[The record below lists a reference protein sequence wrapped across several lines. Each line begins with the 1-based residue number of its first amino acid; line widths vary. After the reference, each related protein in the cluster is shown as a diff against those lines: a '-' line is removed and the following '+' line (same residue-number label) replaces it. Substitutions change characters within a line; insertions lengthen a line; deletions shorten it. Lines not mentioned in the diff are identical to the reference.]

1 MVAATEVT
9 EQIRVLVADD
19 QGVIR
24 MGLAMILDHEPDLTT
39 VAQAGD
45 GEEALRLIEQYD
57 PDVVLMDIR
66 MPVMD
71 GLVATERITRAAK
84 ESGSNRPAVLVLTT
98 FDDEAY
104 VLSAVRA
111 GASGFLLK
119 DTDPDLLVSAV
130 RAVHRGDSLVDPAST
145 RVLLERCVELER
157 RVGGEEPAPAALPDA
172 AVGGSA
178 GPVERSRAGDPGL
191 DGARAVEP
199 RSRGEAL
206 RQRDDGEN
214 PRQQRV
220 VEARAVQPG
229 PGRRGR
235 LRSRRGPPGR
245 GRRQLGRLAQDVE
258 SLSSE
263 CRWCLR
269 QRR

>member
-1 MVAATEVT
+1 MVAAAEVT
-9 EQIRVLVADD
+9 DPIRVLVADD

-71 GLVATERITRAAK
+71 GLVATERITRANQ
-84 ESGSNRPAVLVLTT
+84 ESGRNRPAVLVLTT

-157 RVGGEEPAPAALPDA
+157 QLGGSADGQPAPAPAVTAGRWAGMARGLSNRDLA
-172 AVGGSA
+172 AKLFVSETTVKTHVSSVLSKLGLSSRVQAVVVAYEA
-178 GPVERSRAGDPGL
+178 GVVRP
-191 DGARAVEP
+191 
-199 RSRGEAL
+199 GEADV
-206 RQRDDGEN
+206 RWDG
-214 PRQQRV
+214 
-220 VEARAVQPG
+220 
-229 PGRRGR
+229 
-235 LRSRRGPPGR
+235 
-245 GRRQLGRLAQDVE
+245 
-258 SLSSE
+258 
-263 CRWCLR
+263 
-269 QRR
+269 

>member
-1 MVAATEVT
+1 MAAAAEVS
-9 EQIRVLVADD
+9 EPIRILVADD

-24 MGLAMILDHEPDLTT
+24 MGLAMILDHEDDLTT

-45 GEEALRLIEQYD
+45 GAEALRLIEQYD

-71 GLVATERITRAAK
+71 GLVATERITAAAK
-84 ESGSNRPAVLVLTT
+84 ESGRNRPAVLVLTT

-119 DTDPDLLVSAV
+119 DTDPDLLVAAV

-157 RVGGEEPAPAALPDA
+157 QLGSSPAEPTTSPGAARWTGPLALLSEREREILVWMARGLSNRDLAAKLFVSETTVKTHVSSVLSKLGLSSRVQ
-172 AVGGSA
+172 AVVVAYEA
-178 GPVERSRAGDPGL
+178 GVVRP
-191 DGARAVEP
+191 
-199 RSRGEAL
+199 GEA
-206 RQRDDGEN
+206 E
-214 PRQQRV
+214 V
-220 VEARAVQPG
+220 
-229 PGRRGR
+229 
-235 LRSRRGPPGR
+235 
-245 GRRQLGRLAQDVE
+245 
-258 SLSSE
+258 
-263 CRWCLR
+263 RWEG
-269 QRR
+269 

>member
-1 MVAATEVT
+1 MVAAAEVT

-45 GEEALRLIEQYD
+45 GEEALRLIDQFD

-71 GLVATERITRAAK
+71 GLVATERITTANK
-84 ESGSNRPAVLVLTT
+84 EAGRERPAVLVLTT

-119 DTDPDLLVSAV
+119 DTDPDLLVAAV

-157 RVGGEEPAPAALPDA
+157 QVGNGPATPSPAPD
-172 AVGGSA
+172 GRWA
-178 GPVERSRAGDPGL
+178 GPLALLSERERDVLVWMARGLSNRDLAAKLFVSETTVKTHVSSVLSKLGLSSRVQAVVVAYEAGVVRP
-191 DGARAVEP
+191 
-199 RSRGEAL
+199 GEADV
-206 RQRDDGEN
+206 RW
-214 PRQQRV
+214 
-220 VEARAVQPG
+220 EA
-229 PGRRGR
+229 
-235 LRSRRGPPGR
+235 
-245 GRRQLGRLAQDVE
+245 
-258 SLSSE
+258 
-263 CRWCLR
+263 
-269 QRR
+269 

>member
-1 MVAATEVT
+1 MAAAAELTD
-9 EQIRVLVADD
+9 QIRILVADD

-45 GEEALRLIEQYD
+45 GEEALRMVERYD

-71 GLVATERITRAAK
+71 GLVATERITAANK
-84 ESGSNRPAVLVLTT
+84 AAGRSKPAVLVLTT

-157 RVGGEEPAPAALPDA
+157 QVGGTTAAAPAQPDA
-172 AVGGSA
+172 RWAGLLAQLSEREREILVWMARGLSNRDLAGKLFVSETTVKTHVSSVLSKLGLSSRVQAVVVAYEA
-178 GPVERSRAGDPGL
+178 GVVRP
-191 DGARAVEP
+191 
-199 RSRGEAL
+199 GEA
-206 RQRDDGEN
+206 E
-214 PRQQRV
+214 V
-220 VEARAVQPG
+220 
-229 PGRRGR
+229 
-235 LRSRRGPPGR
+235 
-245 GRRQLGRLAQDVE
+245 
-258 SLSSE
+258 
-263 CRWCLR
+263 RWDA
-269 QRR
+269 

>member
-1 MVAATEVT
+1 MAAAAELSETEP
-9 EQIRVLVADD
+9 IRILVADD

-45 GEEALRLIEQYD
+45 GEEALRLVEQYD

-71 GLVATERITRAAK
+71 GLVATERITSANQAAGR
-84 ESGSNRPAVLVLTT
+84 SRPAVLVLTT

-145 RVLLERCVELER
+145 RVLLERCMELER
-157 RVGGEEPAPAALPDA
+157 QVGGTADPAPAQPNPRWTGLLGHLSEREREILVWMARGLSNRDLA
-172 AVGGSA
+172 TKLFVSETTVKTHVSSVLSKLGLSSRVQAVVVAYEA
-178 GPVERSRAGDPGL
+178 GVVRP
-191 DGARAVEP
+191 
-199 RSRGEAL
+199 GEA
-206 RQRDDGEN
+206 
-214 PRQQRV
+214 
-220 VEARAVQPG
+220 
-229 PGRRGR
+229 
-235 LRSRRGPPGR
+235 
-245 GRRQLGRLAQDVE
+245 DV
-258 SLSSE
+258 
-263 CRWCLR
+263 RWDS
-269 QRR
+269 

>member
-1 MVAATEVT
+1 MVAAAEVT
-9 EQIRVLVADD
+9 EQIRILVADD

-45 GEEALRLIEQYD
+45 GAEALRLIDQFD

-71 GLVATERITRAAK
+71 GLVATERITTANK
-84 ESGSNRPAVLVLTT
+84 EAGRERPAVLVLTT

-119 DTDPDLLVSAV
+119 DTDPDLLVAAV
-130 RAVHRGDSLVDPAST
+130 RAVYRGDSLVDPAST

-157 RVGGEEPAPAALPDA
+157 QVGNSAAVSSPAPDGRWSGLLSQLSERERDVLVWMARGLSNRDLAAKLFVSETTVKTHVSSVLSKLGLSSRVQ
-172 AVGGSA
+172 AVVVAYEA
-178 GPVERSRAGDPGL
+178 GVVRP
-191 DGARAVEP
+191 
-199 RSRGEAL
+199 GEA
-206 RQRDDGEN
+206 
-214 PRQQRV
+214 
-220 VEARAVQPG
+220 
-229 PGRRGR
+229 
-235 LRSRRGPPGR
+235 
-245 GRRQLGRLAQDVE
+245 DV
-258 SLSSE
+258 
-263 CRWCLR
+263 RWDA
-269 QRR
+269 

>member
-1 MVAATEVT
+1 MNEPK
-9 EQIRVLVADD
+9 IRILVADD

-45 GEEALRLIEQYD
+45 GEEALRLIDQYD

-71 GLVATERITRAAK
+71 GLVATERITAANK
-84 ESGSNRPAVLVLTT
+84 AAGRSKPAVLVLTT

-157 RVGGEEPAPAALPDA
+157 QVGGTTAAAPAQADA
-172 AVGGSA
+172 RWAGMLAQLSEREREILVWMARGLSNRDLASKLFVSETTVKTHVSSVLSKLGLSSRVQAVVVAYEA
-178 GPVERSRAGDPGL
+178 GVVRP
-191 DGARAVEP
+191 
-199 RSRGEAL
+199 GEAEV
-206 RQRDDGEN
+206 RW
-214 PRQQRV
+214 
-220 VEARAVQPG
+220 
-229 PGRRGR
+229 
-235 LRSRRGPPGR
+235 
-245 GRRQLGRLAQDVE
+245 E
-258 SLSSE
+258 S
-263 CRWCLR
+263 
-269 QRR
+269 

>member
-1 MVAATEVT
+1 MAAAAELN
-9 EQIRVLVADD
+9 EQIRILVADD

-45 GEEALRLIEQYD
+45 GAEALRLIDQFD

-71 GLVATERITRAAK
+71 GLVATERITTANKAAGR
-84 ESGSNRPAVLVLTT
+84 SRPAVLVLTT

-130 RAVHRGDSLVDPAST
+130 RAVYRGDSLVDPAST
-145 RVLLERCVELER
+145 RVLLERCMELER
-157 RVGGEEPAPAALPDA
+157 QVGGTTAAAPAQPDPRWAGALAQLSEREREILVWMARGLSNRDLA
-172 AVGGSA
+172 GKLFVSETTVKTHVSSVLSKLGLSSRVQAVVVAYEA
-178 GPVERSRAGDPGL
+178 GVVRP
-191 DGARAVEP
+191 
-199 RSRGEAL
+199 GEA
-206 RQRDDGEN
+206 
-214 PRQQRV
+214 
-220 VEARAVQPG
+220 
-229 PGRRGR
+229 
-235 LRSRRGPPGR
+235 
-245 GRRQLGRLAQDVE
+245 DV
-258 SLSSE
+258 
-263 CRWCLR
+263 RWDA
-269 QRR
+269 

>member
-1 MVAATEVT
+1 MATAAELN
-9 EQIRVLVADD
+9 EPDSGSIRILVADD

-45 GEEALRLIEQYD
+45 GEEALRLIDQYD

-71 GLVATERITRAAK
+71 GLVATERITSANKAAGR
-84 ESGSNRPAVLVLTT
+84 SRPAVLVLTT

-130 RAVHRGDSLVDPAST
+130 RAVYRGDSLVDPAST
-145 RVLLERCVELER
+145 RVLLERCMELER
-157 RVGGEEPAPAALPDA
+157 QVAGTAEPAPAQPDA
-172 AVGGSA
+172 RWVGLLAQLSEREREILVWMARGLSNRDLATKLFVSETTVKTHVSSVLSKLGLTSRVQAVVVAYEA
-178 GPVERSRAGDPGL
+178 GVVRP
-191 DGARAVEP
+191 
-199 RSRGEAL
+199 GEA
-206 RQRDDGEN
+206 
-214 PRQQRV
+214 
-220 VEARAVQPG
+220 
-229 PGRRGR
+229 
-235 LRSRRGPPGR
+235 
-245 GRRQLGRLAQDVE
+245 DV
-258 SLSSE
+258 
-263 CRWCLR
+263 RWDS
-269 QRR
+269 

>member
-1 MVAATEVT
+1 MVAAAEVNSSGP
-9 EQIRVLVADD
+9 EKIRILVADD

-24 MGLAMILDHEPDLTT
+24 MGLAMILDHEPDLMT

-45 GEEALRLIEQYD
+45 GEEAIRMIAQYD

-71 GLVATERITRAAK
+71 GLEATERITKAAK
-84 ESGSNRPAVLVLTT
+84 ESGRDRPAVLVLTT

-157 RVGGEEPAPAALPDA
+157 QVGSGPADSAPVGAGRWTGPLAQLSEREREILVWMARGLSNRDLAAKLFVSETTVKTHVSSVLSKLGLSSRVQ
-172 AVGGSA
+172 AVVVAYEA
-178 GPVERSRAGDPGL
+178 GVVRP
-191 DGARAVEP
+191 
-199 RSRGEAL
+199 GEA
-206 RQRDDGEN
+206 E
-214 PRQQRV
+214 V
-220 VEARAVQPG
+220 
-229 PGRRGR
+229 
-235 LRSRRGPPGR
+235 
-245 GRRQLGRLAQDVE
+245 
-258 SLSSE
+258 
-263 CRWCLR
+263 RWEG
-269 QRR
+269 

>member
-1 MVAATEVT
+1 MVAAAEVT

-71 GLVATERITRAAK
+71 GLVATERITAAAK

-157 RVGGEEPAPAALPDA
+157 QVGNGAAEAPPPAAGRWTGPLAQLSEREREILVWMARGLSNRDLA
-172 AVGGSA
+172 AKLFVSETTVKTHVSSVLSKLGLSSRVQAVVVAYEA
-178 GPVERSRAGDPGL
+178 GVVRP
-191 DGARAVEP
+191 
-199 RSRGEAL
+199 GEA
-206 RQRDDGEN
+206 E
-214 PRQQRV
+214 V
-220 VEARAVQPG
+220 
-229 PGRRGR
+229 
-235 LRSRRGPPGR
+235 
-245 GRRQLGRLAQDVE
+245 
-258 SLSSE
+258 
-263 CRWCLR
+263 RWEG
-269 QRR
+269 

>member
-1 MVAATEVT
+1 MVAAAEVSPERPPEET
-9 EQIRVLVADD
+9 PSIRVLVADD

-45 GEEALRLIEQYD
+45 GEEALRMIKQYD

-71 GLVATERITRAAK
+71 GLVATERITRANQ
-84 ESGSNRPAVLVLTT
+84 ESGRNRPAVLVLTT

-157 RVGGEEPAPAALPDA
+157 RVGGSADGQPVPAAA
-172 AVGGSA
+172 ATA
-178 GPVERSRAGDPGL
+178 GRWAGLLGQLSERERDVLVWMARGLSNRDLAAKLFVSETTVKTHVSSVLSKLGLSSRVQAVVVAYEAGVVRP
-191 DGARAVEP
+191 
-199 RSRGEAL
+199 GEA
-206 RQRDDGEN
+206 
-214 PRQQRV
+214 
-220 VEARAVQPG
+220 
-229 PGRRGR
+229 
-235 LRSRRGPPGR
+235 
-245 GRRQLGRLAQDVE
+245 DV
-258 SLSSE
+258 
-263 CRWCLR
+263 RWDA
-269 QRR
+269 

>member
-1 MVAATEVT
+1 MTD
-9 EQIRVLVADD
+9 QIRVLVADD

-24 MGLAMILDHEPDLTT
+24 TGLAMILDHEPDLTT

-45 GEEALRLIEQYD
+45 GEEALRLIDQFD

-71 GLVATERITRAAK
+71 GLVATERITRANQEAGRSK
-84 ESGSNRPAVLVLTT
+84 PAVLVLTT

-157 RVGGEEPAPAALPDA
+157 KVGE
-172 AVGGSA
+172 GGSA
-178 GPVERSRAGDPGL
+178 PAPQDAGRWTGVLSQLSERERDVLVWMARGLSNRDLAAKLFVSETTVKTHVSSVLSKLGLSSRVQAVVVAYEAGVVRP
-191 DGARAVEP
+191 
-199 RSRGEAL
+199 GEAEV
-206 RQRDDGEN
+206 RW
-214 PRQQRV
+214 
-220 VEARAVQPG
+220 
-229 PGRRGR
+229 
-235 LRSRRGPPGR
+235 
-245 GRRQLGRLAQDVE
+245 E
-258 SLSSE
+258 S
-263 CRWCLR
+263 
-269 QRR
+269 

>member
-1 MVAATEVT
+1 
-9 EQIRVLVADD
+9 LS
-19 QGVIR
+19 
-24 MGLAMILDHEPDLTT
+24 MILDHEPDLTT

-71 GLVATERITRAAK
+71 GLVATERITSANR
-84 ESGSNRPAVLVLTT
+84 ESGRHRPAVLVLTT

-157 RVGGEEPAPAALPDA
+157 QVGSGAANPAPAVSPDNRWTGLLAQLSEREREILVWMARGLSNRDLA
-172 AVGGSA
+172 AKLFVSETTVKTHVSSVLSKLGLSSRVQAVVVAYEA
-178 GPVERSRAGDPGL
+178 GVVRP
-191 DGARAVEP
+191 
-199 RSRGEAL
+199 GEAEV
-206 RQRDDGEN
+206 RW
-214 PRQQRV
+214 
-220 VEARAVQPG
+220 EA
-229 PGRRGR
+229 
-235 LRSRRGPPGR
+235 
-245 GRRQLGRLAQDVE
+245 
-258 SLSSE
+258 
-263 CRWCLR
+263 
-269 QRR
+269 

>member
-84 ESGSNRPAVLVLTT
+84 EAGRSRPAVLVLTT

-157 RVGGEEPAPAALPDA
+157 RVGGDEPAPAALPDA
-172 AVGGSA
+172 RWAGALAQLSDREREILVWMARGLSNRDLAAKLFVSETTVKTHVSNVLSKLGLSSRVQAVVVAYEA
-178 GPVERSRAGDPGL
+178 GVVRP
-191 DGARAVEP
+191 
-199 RSRGEAL
+199 GEA
-206 RQRDDGEN
+206 
-214 PRQQRV
+214 
-220 VEARAVQPG
+220 
-229 PGRRGR
+229 
-235 LRSRRGPPGR
+235 
-245 GRRQLGRLAQDVE
+245 DVN
-258 SLSSE
+258 
-263 CRWCLR
+263 WDA
-269 QRR
+269 

>member
-1 MVAATEVT
+1 MAAAAELSETEP
-9 EQIRVLVADD
+9 IRILVADD

-45 GEEALRLIEQYD
+45 GEEALRLVEQYD

-71 GLVATERITRAAK
+71 GLVATERITSANQAAGR
-84 ESGSNRPAVLVLTT
+84 SRPAVLVLTT

-145 RVLLERCVELER
+145 RVLLERCMELER
-157 RVGGEEPAPAALPDA
+157 QVGGTADSAPAQPNPRWTGLLGHLSEREREILVWMARGLSNRDLA
-172 AVGGSA
+172 TKLFVSETTVKTHVSSVLSKLGLSSRVQAVVVAYEA
-178 GPVERSRAGDPGL
+178 GVVRP
-191 DGARAVEP
+191 
-199 RSRGEAL
+199 GEA
-206 RQRDDGEN
+206 
-214 PRQQRV
+214 
-220 VEARAVQPG
+220 
-229 PGRRGR
+229 
-235 LRSRRGPPGR
+235 
-245 GRRQLGRLAQDVE
+245 DV
-258 SLSSE
+258 
-263 CRWCLR
+263 RWDS
-269 QRR
+269 

>member
-1 MVAATEVT
+1 MVAAAEVT
-9 EQIRVLVADD
+9 DQIKVLVADD

-45 GEEALRLIEQYD
+45 GEEALRLVEQYD

-71 GLVATERITRAAK
+71 GLVATERITAAAK
-84 ESGSNRPAVLVLTT
+84 QSGRNRPAVLVLTT

-157 RVGGEEPAPAALPDA
+157 QVGNGPAEPALPAAARWTGPLALLSDREREILVWMARGLSNRDLA
-172 AVGGSA
+172 AKLFVSETTVKTHVSSVLSKLGLSSRVQAVVVAYEA
-178 GPVERSRAGDPGL
+178 GVVRP
-191 DGARAVEP
+191 
-199 RSRGEAL
+199 GEA
-206 RQRDDGEN
+206 E
-214 PRQQRV
+214 V
-220 VEARAVQPG
+220 
-229 PGRRGR
+229 
-235 LRSRRGPPGR
+235 
-245 GRRQLGRLAQDVE
+245 
-258 SLSSE
+258 
-263 CRWCLR
+263 RWEG
-269 QRR
+269 

>member
-1 MVAATEVT
+1 MESAGMAAAAELSD
-9 EQIRVLVADD
+9 QIRILVADD

-45 GEEALRLIEQYD
+45 GAEALRMIDEFD

-71 GLVATERITRAAK
+71 GLVATERITAANK
-84 ESGSNRPAVLVLTT
+84 AAGRSKPAVLVLTT

-157 RVGGEEPAPAALPDA
+157 QVGGTTAAAPAQADVRWAGMLGQLSEREREILVWMARGLSNRDLA
-172 AVGGSA
+172 SKLFVSETTVKTHVSSVLSKLGLSSRVQAVVVAYEA
-178 GPVERSRAGDPGL
+178 GVVRP
-191 DGARAVEP
+191 
-199 RSRGEAL
+199 GEA
-206 RQRDDGEN
+206 
-214 PRQQRV
+214 
-220 VEARAVQPG
+220 
-229 PGRRGR
+229 
-235 LRSRRGPPGR
+235 
-245 GRRQLGRLAQDVE
+245 DV
-258 SLSSE
+258 
-263 CRWCLR
+263 RWDA
-269 QRR
+269 

>member
-1 MVAATEVT
+1 MVAAAEVT
-9 EQIRVLVADD
+9 EEIRVLVVDD

-71 GLVATERITRAAK
+71 GLVATERITQANR
-84 ESGSNRPAVLVLTT
+84 ESGRSRPAVLVLTT

-157 RVGGEEPAPAALPDA
+157 QVGSGAANPAPAASPDNRWAGLLAHLSEREREILVWMARGLSNRDLA
-172 AVGGSA
+172 AKLFVSETTVKTHVSSVLSKLGLSSRVQAVVVAYEA
-178 GPVERSRAGDPGL
+178 GVVRP
-191 DGARAVEP
+191 
-199 RSRGEAL
+199 GEA
-206 RQRDDGEN
+206 E
-214 PRQQRV
+214 V
-220 VEARAVQPG
+220 
-229 PGRRGR
+229 
-235 LRSRRGPPGR
+235 
-245 GRRQLGRLAQDVE
+245 
-258 SLSSE
+258 
-263 CRWCLR
+263 RWDA
-269 QRR
+269 

>member
-1 MVAATEVT
+1 MAAAAELD

-45 GEEALRLIEQYD
+45 GEEALRLIDQYD

-71 GLVATERITRAAK
+71 GLVATERITSANKAAGR
-84 ESGSNRPAVLVLTT
+84 SRPAVLVLTT

-130 RAVHRGDSLVDPAST
+130 RAVYRGDSLVDPAST
-145 RVLLERCVELER
+145 RVLLERCMELER
-157 RVGGEEPAPAALPDA
+157 QVGGSGTTEPAPAQPDA
-172 AVGGSA
+172 RWTGLLSHLSEREREILVWMARGLSNRDLATKLFVSETTVKTHVSSVLSKLGLSSRVQAVVVAYEA
-178 GPVERSRAGDPGL
+178 GVVRP
-191 DGARAVEP
+191 
-199 RSRGEAL
+199 GEA
-206 RQRDDGEN
+206 
-214 PRQQRV
+214 
-220 VEARAVQPG
+220 
-229 PGRRGR
+229 
-235 LRSRRGPPGR
+235 
-245 GRRQLGRLAQDVE
+245 DV
-258 SLSSE
+258 
-263 CRWCLR
+263 RWDT
-269 QRR
+269 

>member
-1 MVAATEVT
+1 MTEK
-9 EQIRVLVADD
+9 IRILVADD

-45 GEEALRLIEQYD
+45 GEEAIRMIAQYD

-71 GLVATERITRAAK
+71 GLEATERITKAAK
-84 ESGSNRPAVLVLTT
+84 ESGRDRPAVLVLTT

-157 RVGGEEPAPAALPDA
+157 QVGSGPADSAPAAAGRWTGPLAQLSEREREILVWMARGLSNRDLA
-172 AVGGSA
+172 TKLFVSETTVKTHVSSVLSKLGLSSRVQAVVVAYEA
-178 GPVERSRAGDPGL
+178 GVVRP
-191 DGARAVEP
+191 
-199 RSRGEAL
+199 GEA
-206 RQRDDGEN
+206 E
-214 PRQQRV
+214 V
-220 VEARAVQPG
+220 
-229 PGRRGR
+229 
-235 LRSRRGPPGR
+235 
-245 GRRQLGRLAQDVE
+245 
-258 SLSSE
+258 
-263 CRWCLR
+263 RWEG
-269 QRR
+269 

>member
-1 MVAATEVT
+1 MVAAAEVT
-9 EQIRVLVADD
+9 EQIRVLVVDD

-24 MGLAMILDHEPDLTT
+24 MGLAMILDHEPDLAT

-71 GLVATERITRAAK
+71 GLEATERITRANK
-84 ESGSNRPAVLVLTT
+84 DRPAVLVLTT

-119 DTDPDLLVSAV
+119 DTDPDLLVAAV
-130 RAVHRGDSLVDPAST
+130 RAVHRGDSLVDPVST

-157 RVGGEEPAPAALPDA
+157 RVGNGPDPVPATAARW
-172 AVGGSA
+172 A
-178 GPVERSRAGDPGL
+178 GPLALLSERERDVLAWMARGLSNRDLAAKLFVSETTVKTHVSSVLAKLGLSSRVQAVVVAYEAGVVRP
-191 DGARAVEP
+191 
-199 RSRGEAL
+199 GEA
-206 RQRDDGEN
+206 
-214 PRQQRV
+214 
-220 VEARAVQPG
+220 
-229 PGRRGR
+229 
-235 LRSRRGPPGR
+235 
-245 GRRQLGRLAQDVE
+245 DV
-258 SLSSE
+258 
-263 CRWCLR
+263 RWS
-269 QRR
+269 

>member
-1 MVAATEVT
+1 MVAAAEVT
-9 EQIRVLVADD
+9 DKIRVLVADD

-24 MGLAMILDHEPDLTT
+24 TGLAMILDHEADLTT

-45 GEEALRLIEQYD
+45 GEEALRLIDQFD

-71 GLVATERITRAAK
+71 GLVATERITRANQAAGK
-84 ESGSNRPAVLVLTT
+84 SKPAVLVLTT

-157 RVGGEEPAPAALPDA
+157 KVGNGDGTPPPSDAGRWTGALSHLSERERDVLVWMARGLSNRDLAAKLFVSETTVKTHVSSVLSKLGLSSRVQ
-172 AVGGSA
+172 AVVVAYEA
-178 GPVERSRAGDPGL
+178 GVVRP
-191 DGARAVEP
+191 
-199 RSRGEAL
+199 GEAEV
-206 RQRDDGEN
+206 RW
-214 PRQQRV
+214 
-220 VEARAVQPG
+220 
-229 PGRRGR
+229 
-235 LRSRRGPPGR
+235 
-245 GRRQLGRLAQDVE
+245 E
-258 SLSSE
+258 S
-263 CRWCLR
+263 
-269 QRR
+269 

>member
-1 MVAATEVT
+1 MVAAAEVT

-45 GEEALRLIEQYD
+45 GEEALRLIAQYD

-71 GLVATERITRAAK
+71 GLVATERITAAAK

-157 RVGGEEPAPAALPDA
+157 QVGNGPAEAPPAAGRWTGPLAQLSEREREILVWMARGLSNRDLA
-172 AVGGSA
+172 AKLFVSETTVKTHVSSVLSKLGLSSRVQAVVVAYEA
-178 GPVERSRAGDPGL
+178 GVVRP
-191 DGARAVEP
+191 
-199 RSRGEAL
+199 GEA
-206 RQRDDGEN
+206 E
-214 PRQQRV
+214 V
-220 VEARAVQPG
+220 
-229 PGRRGR
+229 
-235 LRSRRGPPGR
+235 
-245 GRRQLGRLAQDVE
+245 
-258 SLSSE
+258 
-263 CRWCLR
+263 RWEG
-269 QRR
+269 

>member
-1 MVAATEVT
+1 MSD
-9 EQIRVLVADD
+9 QIRILVADD

-45 GEEALRLIEQYD
+45 GEEALRMVDQYD

-71 GLVATERITRAAK
+71 GLVATERITAANK
-84 ESGSNRPAVLVLTT
+84 AAGRSKPAVLVLTT

-157 RVGGEEPAPAALPDA
+157 QVGGTAAAAPAQPDA
-172 AVGGSA
+172 RWAGLLAQLSEREREILVWMARGLSNRDLASKLFVSETTVKTHVSSVLSKLGLSSRVQAVVVAYEA
-178 GPVERSRAGDPGL
+178 GVVRP
-191 DGARAVEP
+191 
-199 RSRGEAL
+199 GEAEV
-206 RQRDDGEN
+206 RW
-214 PRQQRV
+214 
-220 VEARAVQPG
+220 EA
-229 PGRRGR
+229 
-235 LRSRRGPPGR
+235 
-245 GRRQLGRLAQDVE
+245 
-258 SLSSE
+258 
-263 CRWCLR
+263 
-269 QRR
+269 

>member
-1 MVAATEVT
+1 MT
-9 EQIRVLVADD
+9 EQIKILVVDD

-45 GEEALRLIEQYD
+45 GEEALRMIAQYD

-71 GLVATERITRAAK
+71 GLEATERITKAAK
-84 ESGSNRPAVLVLTT
+84 ESGRERPAVLVLTT

-119 DTDPDLLVSAV
+119 DTDPDLLVAAV

-157 RVGGEEPAPAALPDA
+157 QVGSSPADTVPA
-172 AVGGSA
+172 SA
-178 GPVERSRAGDPGL
+178 GRWAGMLGHLSEREREILVWMARGLSNRDLAAKLFVSETTVKTHVSSVLSKLGLSSRVQAVVVAYEAGVVRP
-191 DGARAVEP
+191 
-199 RSRGEAL
+199 GEA
-206 RQRDDGEN
+206 E
-214 PRQQRV
+214 V
-220 VEARAVQPG
+220 
-229 PGRRGR
+229 
-235 LRSRRGPPGR
+235 
-245 GRRQLGRLAQDVE
+245 
-258 SLSSE
+258 
-263 CRWCLR
+263 RWEG
-269 QRR
+269 

>member
-1 MVAATEVT
+1 MAAAAELSD
-9 EQIRVLVADD
+9 QIRILVADD

-45 GEEALRLIEQYD
+45 GEEALRMVDQYD

-71 GLVATERITRAAK
+71 GLVATERITAANK
-84 ESGSNRPAVLVLTT
+84 AAGRSKPAVLVLTT

-130 RAVHRGDSLVDPAST
+130 RAVHRGDSLVDPDST

-157 RVGGEEPAPAALPDA
+157 QVGGTAAAAPAQPDA
-172 AVGGSA
+172 RWAGLLAQLSEREREILVWMARGLSNRDLAGKLFVSETTVKTHVSSVLSKLGLSSRVQAVVVAYEA
-178 GPVERSRAGDPGL
+178 GVVRP
-191 DGARAVEP
+191 
-199 RSRGEAL
+199 GEA
-206 RQRDDGEN
+206 E
-214 PRQQRV
+214 V
-220 VEARAVQPG
+220 
-229 PGRRGR
+229 
-235 LRSRRGPPGR
+235 
-245 GRRQLGRLAQDVE
+245 
-258 SLSSE
+258 
-263 CRWCLR
+263 RWDA
-269 QRR
+269 

>member
-1 MVAATEVT
+1 MESAGMVAAAEVT
-9 EQIRVLVADD
+9 EEIRVLVVDD

-71 GLVATERITRAAK
+71 GLVATERITQANR
-84 ESGSNRPAVLVLTT
+84 ESGRSRPAVLVLTT

-119 DTDPDLLVSAV
+119 DSDPDLLVSAV

-157 RVGGEEPAPAALPDA
+157 QVGSGAANPAPAVSPDNRWTGLLAQLSEREREILVWMARGLSNRDLA
-172 AVGGSA
+172 AKLFVSETTVKTHVSSVLSKLGLSSRVQAVVVAYEA
-178 GPVERSRAGDPGL
+178 GVVRP
-191 DGARAVEP
+191 
-199 RSRGEAL
+199 GEA
-206 RQRDDGEN
+206 E
-214 PRQQRV
+214 V
-220 VEARAVQPG
+220 
-229 PGRRGR
+229 
-235 LRSRRGPPGR
+235 
-245 GRRQLGRLAQDVE
+245 
-258 SLSSE
+258 
-263 CRWCLR
+263 RWDA
-269 QRR
+269 

>member
-1 MVAATEVT
+1 MVAAADVT
-9 EQIRVLVADD
+9 PEETQSIRVLVADD

-71 GLVATERITRAAK
+71 GLVATERITRANQ
-84 ESGSNRPAVLVLTT
+84 ESGRSRPAVLVLTT

-157 RVGGEEPAPAALPDA
+157 QLGGSADGQPAPAPAATAGRWAGLLAQLSERERDVLVWMARGLSNRDLA
-172 AVGGSA
+172 AKLFVSETTVKTHVSSVLSKLGLSSRVQAVVVAYEA
-178 GPVERSRAGDPGL
+178 GVVRP
-191 DGARAVEP
+191 
-199 RSRGEAL
+199 GEA
-206 RQRDDGEN
+206 
-214 PRQQRV
+214 
-220 VEARAVQPG
+220 
-229 PGRRGR
+229 
-235 LRSRRGPPGR
+235 
-245 GRRQLGRLAQDVE
+245 DV
-258 SLSSE
+258 
-263 CRWCLR
+263 RWDA
-269 QRR
+269 